1 MGTIRDDR
9 TSGELLLRVD
19 GVSKTF
25 PGLRAL
31 DDVSLSVH
39 SGEIV
44 AVVGHNGSGKSTLVK
59 LLAGVVGPDLGGAL
73 GVSHH
78 AGRTLATS
86 GHRAELHFIHQDLG
100 LVDSLSAVDN
110 LNLTKPYERQ

>member
-1 MGTIRDDR
+1 MLPAGR
-9 TSGELLLRVD
+9 TAVVTMAPISAKRTRGKLLLRIE

-59 LLAGVVGPDLGGAL
+59 LLAGVETPDAGGDL

-78 AGRTLATS
+78 AGRTRATI
-86 GHRAELHFIHQDLG
+86 GRQAELQFMHQ
-100 LVDSLSAVDN
+100 
-110 LNLTKPYERQ
+110 K